1 MKRAKE
7 EENSVARILN
17 VCYSYL
23 KNNENL
29 GACQLK
35 VLAIDIGGTSTKLAI
50 VNESGEVSNFMEIDS
65 EAMKGAEH
73 LVQHIMATIEK
84 NFTGFD
90 VIGIS
95 TASQVDSETGTIVYA
110 NENFPGYI
118 GMNVQETFEKHFSVP
133 VKVENDV
140 NAAALGEKLFG
151 AGQNFKDFLC
161 LTYGTG
167 IGGAIV
173 INSAV
178 YKGLNGIAAEVGHLV
193 LHQDGVK
200 CNCGCYGCYEM
211 YGSTTAL
218 VKEARKLDRKYTDG
232 RKIFEGIDAG
242 DDRLEVVLE
251 KWVYEIATGLV
262 SLTHIFNPPAIII
275 GGGIMEQEKLIT
287 MVREKTKSL
296 MIDSFRGTQILKA
309 ELGNKAGVLGAA
321 ALHFSMK

>member
-1 MKRAKE
+1 M
-7 EENSVARILN
+7 LN
-17 VCYSYL
+17 
-23 KNNENL
+23 
-29 GACQLK
+29 
-35 VLAIDIGGTSTKLAI
+35 VLAIDIGGTSTKI
-50 VNESGEVSNFMEIDS
+50 SMVNEEGVTSNFMEIDS

-73 LVQHIMATIEK
+73 LVHNIMSVVEGNYTEFEA
-84 NFTGFD
+84 
-90 VIGIS
+90 IGIS

-110 NENFPGYI
+110 NENFPGYK
-118 GMNVQETFEKHFSVP
+118 GMKVQEIFETRFNVP
-133 VKVENDV
+133 VKLENDV
-140 NAAALGEKLFG
+140 NAAALGEKFFG
-151 AGQNFKDFLC
+151 AGQKFKDFLC

-218 VKEARKLDRKYTDG
+218 VKAARKLDERYTDG

-242 DDRLEVVLE
+242 DVRLEVVLE

-275 GGGIMEQEKLIT
+275 GGGIMEQEKLIQ
-287 MVREKTKSL
+287 MVREKTKEL
-296 MIDSFRGTQILKA
+296 MIDSFRGVQILKA

-321 ALHFSMK
+321 ALHLAEKNE